1 MMVFLSLLNKHPEHA
16 HERVNILRVH
26 RTSLINCSGSEN
38 CRGKK
43 IAISKA
49 INSEFIFKVEVLLNL
64 PPGTGPRK
72 SAASCQ
78 EAYFKE

>member
-1 MMVFLSLLNKHPEHA
+1 MLTDLCAVTSA
-16 HERVNILRVH
+16 HDIYISNILRVP
-26 RTSLINCSGSEN
+26 RTSLISCSGTE
-38 CRGKK
+38 
-43 IAISKA
+43 IAISEV
-49 INSEFIFKVEVLLNL
+49 INSEFIFKVKVLLNL